1 MGILSRIQDDFALL
15 KKQREDLEAH
25 YLAEKLRIETRVAQ
39 LKAIQLKLTP
49 ELLDLVEAL
58 GVEIK

>member
-15 KKQREDLEAH
+15 KKQREDLEDH
-25 YLAEKLRIETRVAQ
+25 YQAEKLRIETRIAQ
-39 LKAIQLKLTP
+39 LKVIQTKITP
-49 ELLDLVEAL
+49 ELIDLVEAL